1 MFCHIVLIFFID
13 KMENNLRNLNN
24 AIPFLQS
31 GPKTFAQYCVVFFG
45 TNALSLS
52 FICEFVIGCCKYD
65 CELGF

>member
-1 MFCHIVLIFFID
+1 
-13 KMENNLRNLNN
+13 MENNLRNLNN